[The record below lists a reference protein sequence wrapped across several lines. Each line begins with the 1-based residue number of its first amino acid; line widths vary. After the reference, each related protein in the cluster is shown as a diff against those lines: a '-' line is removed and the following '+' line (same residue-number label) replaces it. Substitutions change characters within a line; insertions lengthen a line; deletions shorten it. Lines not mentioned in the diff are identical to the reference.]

1 MIQGLHKS
9 LAYISFDIKGLQ
21 HQATPLDK
29 ALSKPPSIG
38 MNSITI
44 TANELPTFEE
54 TYNELMQYT
63 DLLAPQETTNII
75 KEK

>member
-1 MIQGLHKS
+1 
-9 LAYISFDIKGLQ
+9 
-21 HQATPLDK
+21 LDK
-29 ALSKPPSIG
+29 ALSKPPSID